1 MTSTEKNTGFTKLTD
16 IHKHFGGIYF
26 RTDISRY
33 VIYIIVSMILGVL
46 AGLAAIAFHYLVNQ
60 TRLFFQPKHFTALFH
75 VTDYYIVLVPVIG
88 GLITAFLTRLFPKVA
103 SERGVVSTTRAI
115 IVNKGFIPLKVTLFH
130 FFSSIISIGTG
141 APLGP
146 EGPVAKAGSGIG
158 SLISQIFHFSRSDM
172 MMFSAAGGGAAI
184 SAVFNAPITGVFF
197 GIEVILLNDLKN
209 RALSSL
215 IIACVFADVIA
226 RAVLGSE
233 SIFHIPPYK
242 INSVNDYP
250 FFLLLGVVAGF
261 VSIFYIWLKQWSK
274 NFIHNHLKVRNE
286 FLKILPVSAVFG
298 VILIFYYQLF
308 GIGYD
313 TLNDVFNNRIPF
325 LNVVIFLVLQ
335 VVFLALFLSAGAY
348 GGTYTPSISIGVFLG
363 FSFATFMNII
373 FHTSLDPITFALVG
387 MGGVL
392 AGFNSI
398 PLTAIILVF
407 EVTNDYKFI
416 LPLMLVSVISY
427 IVTMYYTK
435 MNVHNL
441 ELLQMG
447 VDVTKR
453 AEIDLLA
460 KIRVKE
466 LMKSDFDQVNYNM
479 IFRDLLKVL
488 IDAKYGD
495 VFVVDNQKKLAGI
508 ISLKDVREALVDKE
522 LVDLLIA
529 GDLTMPVPTVLE
541 DDPVSIAIHKIEK
554 YNIENVPVVKSETDR
569 TIVGILTHHD
579 IMQAYNKLIKNWETN
594 EYLMNY

>member
-1 MTSTEKNTGFTKLTD
+1 M
-16 IHKHFGGIYF
+16 
-26 RTDISRY
+26 
-33 VIYIIVSMILGVL
+33 
-46 AGLAAIAFHYLVNQ
+46 
-60 TRLFFQPKHFTALFH
+60 
-75 VTDYYIVLVPVIG
+75 
-88 GLITAFLTRLFPKVA
+88 
-103 SERGVVSTTRAI
+103 
-115 IVNKGFIPLKVTLFH
+115 
-130 FFSSIISIGTG
+130 
-141 APLGP
+141 
-146 EGPVAKAGSGIG
+146 
-158 SLISQIFHFSRSDM
+158 
-172 MMFSAAGGGAAI
+172 
-184 SAVFNAPITGVFF
+184 
-197 GIEVILLNDLKN
+197 
-209 RALSSL
+209 
-215 IIACVFADVIA
+215 
-226 RAVLGSE
+226 
-233 SIFHIPPYK
+233 
-242 INSVNDYP
+242 
-250 FFLLLGVVAGF
+250 
-261 VSIFYIWLKQWSK
+261 
-274 NFIHNHLKVRNE
+274 
-286 FLKILPVSAVFG
+286 
-298 VILIFYYQLF
+298 F

-325 LNVVIFLVLQ
+325 LNIVIFLVLQ

-363 FSFATFMNII
+363 FSFATLMNII
-373 FHTSLDPITFALVG
+373 FHMSLDPITFALVG

-398 PLTAIILVF
+398 PLTAIVLVF

-435 MNVHNL
+435 MNVHSL
-441 ELLQMG
+441 ELLHMG

-453 AEIDLLA
+453 GEIDLLS

-466 LMKSDFDQVNYNM
+466 LMKTDFDQVNYNM

-495 VFVVDNQKKLAGI
+495 VFVIDNQKKLAGI

-541 DDPVSIAIHKIEK
+541 DDPVSIAIRKIEK